1 MFTNFHT
8 TSPICTPSR
17 YSLFPGNH
25 ASRARNA
32 EFQRRMQRENMAL
45 PEFNTY
51 IEPSE
56 ITLPR
61 LLQGQG
67 YRTGFVGKNHVVAG
81 SRELPVSRGADL
93 NDPVVRT
100 QLEAAYE
107 EQRDKIKGIGFDE
120 VYSVYRKNPDDNP
133 IAALRVH
140 NLDWIVQGALRF
152 IDNSQGAPF
161 FLYFSS
167 TIPHGPL
174 EPEKSWNADPRATAR
189 GLLDTA
195 PGVLPS
201 RDDLSDRVRQAGF
214 DGQENALWLDD
225 SIAAVLDRLIELQL
239 LDKTTILFISDH
251 GMAAKG
257 SIYDGGTRTPAM
269 LWRSAELDVGRSSTA
284 IANTDVLPTL
294 LTLAG
299 GSPAIPAD
307 IDGRD
312 FSHLLTNN
320 SLAHRDALYFDLGYS
335 RGVLWRQWKYIAVRH
350 SPWLQAWTRQQRQD
364 YIDQV
369 NAFISRSG
377 RIDPY
382 VRSADDPF
390 AHYTTLP
397 GGFNLEHAVAQEHPA
412 YYAAD
417 QLYNLG
423 SDPTEQT
430 NLYQDPQYADIISS
444 ARKRL
449 TGFVRELPGHFGEFT
464 QD

>member
-1 MFTNFHT
+1 MGEVVFTNFHT

-17 YSLFPGNH
+17 YSLFTGNH

-81 SRELPVSRGADL
+81 SQELPVSRGADL

-239 LDKTTILFISDH
+239 LDKTPILFISDH

-284 IANTDVLPTL
+284 IANTDVCLLYSPWPVALQLFRPTL
-294 LTLAG
+294 MAG
-299 GSPAIPAD
+299 
-307 IDGRD
+307 
-312 FSHLLTNN
+312 
-320 SLAHRDALYFDLGYS
+320 
-335 RGVLWRQWKYIAVRH
+335 
-350 SPWLQAWTRQQRQD
+350 
-364 YIDQV
+364 
-369 NAFISRSG
+369 ISR
-377 RIDPY
+377 
-382 VRSADDPF
+382 
-390 AHYTTLP
+390 TC
-397 GGFNLEHAVAQEHPA
+397 
-412 YYAAD
+412 
-417 QLYNLG
+417 
-423 SDPTEQT
+423 
-430 NLYQDPQYADIISS
+430 
-444 ARKRL
+444 
-449 TGFVRELPGHFGEFT
+449 
-464 QD
+464 